1 MSSSQWVEHIL
12 LKAKIIAL
20 SDVFEAIKA
29 ERPYRDAYSFAQ
41 AVEMMTEMSLDQE
54 IVSELCKA
62 LPELEKEL
70 SDRGVSGDT
79 WVKLESDAEV
89 LVK

>member
-1 MSSSQWVEHIL
+1 LSSSQWVEHIL

-29 ERPYRDAYSFAQ
+29 ERPYRDAYIFAQ

-70 SDRGVSGDT
+70 SDREVSGDT